1 MNDGSGTPDLV
12 RVDDADDPRLRDY
25 TRLTDVKLRVV
36 REPAEGLFMAES
48 TQVIRRALG
57 AGHRM
62 RSLLV
67 APRWLPELGDVLR
80 AAAEQGAPVMVAE
93 EPLLQGITGFPL
105 HRGALASMH
114 RPALRPVADV
124 VAGAR
129 RVVVLEDVVDH
140 TNIGAVFRSAAAM
153 GVEAVLITPRC
164 ADPLYRRSVR
174 VSMGTVF
181 QVPWTRLEDWPGGL
195 DRLRDVG
202 FVVAA
207 LALDE
212 RAEDLDVL
220 AAEAPERLAWVL
232 GTEGDGLRPG
242 TVRAA
247 DRVVRIPMR
256 GGVDSLNVAA
266 AGAVAFWATRVRT
279 PAGPPGGGTGVSAPA
294 GTAPPSPAPG
304 TAGPPGTGRG

>member
-1 MNDGSGTPDLV
+1 MSDGPASTGEVSDGPVVVLS
-12 RVDDADDPRLRDY
+12 DADDPRLRDY

-36 REPAEGLFMAES
+36 KEPAEGLFMAES
-48 TQVIRRALG
+48 TQVIRRALR
-57 AGHRM
+57 AGHRL
-62 RSLLV
+62 RSVLV
-67 APRWLPELGDVLR
+67 APRWLPDMTDVIG
-80 AAAEQGAPVMVAE
+80 AAADQGAPVLVAE
-93 EPLLQGITGFPL
+93 EPLLQTITGFHL
-105 HRGALASMH
+105 HRGALAAMH
-114 RPALRPVADV
+114 RPVLRPVADV

-181 QVPWTRLEDWPGGL
+181 QVPWTRIEDWPGGL
-195 DRLRDVG
+195 AELRAEG
-202 FVVAA
+202 FVVVA

-212 RAEDLDVL
+212 RAEDLDGL

-232 GTEGDGLRPG
+232 GTEGDGLRPA
-242 TVRAA
+242 TVQAA
-247 DRVVRIPMR
+247 DRVVRIPMQ

-266 AGAVAFWATRVRT
+266 AGAVAFWATRV
-279 PAGPPGGGTGVSAPA
+279 
-294 GTAPPSPAPG
+294 
-304 TAGPPGTGRG
+304 